1 MSAVGHWR
9 ARNVRFSVLIVN
21 DAAALILSDAQ
32 QAGTITADG
41 DGVIVTMSSVP
52 ELIPWPGFA
61 R

>member
-32 QAGTITADG
+32 HR
-41 DGVIVTMSSVP
+41 VFP
-52 ELIPWPGFA
+52 LPYL
-61 R
+61 